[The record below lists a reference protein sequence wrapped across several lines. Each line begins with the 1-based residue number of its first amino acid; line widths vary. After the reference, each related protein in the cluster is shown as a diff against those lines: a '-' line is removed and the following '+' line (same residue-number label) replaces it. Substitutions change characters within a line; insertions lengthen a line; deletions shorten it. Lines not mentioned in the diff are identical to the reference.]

1 MKNKSLLS
9 ILAAALI
16 LTGCSSNKIVE
27 SKMSRTELQN
37 FPSHISEELDKNLTI
52 DAETLVFDAENY
64 NVLNVKYKQ
73 YDETEASNI
82 FLKDEIIDTRT
93 ENGKDND
100 KNVWIK
106 TKSNKNLSV
115 SKYNLRFDVDNKDY
129 THLMFESNQY
139 LFNEMKLKF
148 PKDTLESLNKK
159 DSIDKVKQVAK
170 DLDLSLYDEPIVYS
184 LDVNSLRDAEN
195 NFMTDE
201 QYADSEATKPGTGKV
216 NWTEED
222 EAYLIIFKSTL
233 NNIPI
238 YSRAVRLSSDN
249 SFLSPNHLK
258 AVVNKNGIVLFD
270 VSSIY
275 DSPSLSTENLS
286 CIQYTEALKTIKNKY
301 KNIII
306 TDPIKISNINLEY
319 IPRLKD
325 KDLGEFILTPA
336 WVFLTE
342 YEYIID
348 DVISNSKIVI
358 KDTDAILI
366 DAITGKEIK

>member
-52 DAETLVFDAENY
+52 DAETRVFDAENY

-93 ENGKDND
+93 EYGKDND

-106 TKSNKNLSV
+106 TKSNKDLII
-115 SKYNLRFDVDNKDY
+115 SKHYLRFDFDNKDY

-148 PKDTLESLNKK
+148 PKDTLESLNK
-159 DSIDKVKQVAK
+159 DESIDKVKQVAK

-201 QYADSEATKPGTGKV
+201 QYADSETTKPGTGKV

-238 YSRAVRLSSDN
+238 YSRDVRLSSDN
-249 SFLSPNHLK
+249 SFLSPSHLK
-258 AVVNKNGIVLFD
+258 AVVNKNGIALFD

-286 CIQYTEALKTIKNKY
+286 CIQYAEALKTIKDKY

-325 KDLGEFILTPA
+325 KELGEFKLTPA

-342 YEYIID
+342 YEYTVD